1 MRALLL
7 ATSLLNLTVVA
18 NGQLCAASALAPL
31 SDWGLPNIA
40 SATYVRVSGYG
51 NDSRDGAL
59 GYRRETSGNA
69 WLLEEVP
76 GQSGRLLVGGAEEVV
91 AVWTESRHY
100 YPEGPQ
106 DLLAKPA
113 PASRLR
119 ATWRPAHLQRDL
131 KLFDS
136 YLATTPHIASGDQ
149 VSARLF
155 LTAFQLQ
162 QRGDTNAAEHL
173 VQALLQTGATVTELH
188 ESTLDLVALQQ
199 LRSLNRTLQREG
211 DWTAFSQGLEVLR
224 DRFSRPWKFQPGL
237 DLLIGQVRER
247 LVPET
252 AATGPVQR
260 LGQRLEDVQAL
271 RSFGYNRP
279 EVLLLLPETWR
290 GTNVIA
296 DDPELEIWNLGLEA
310 IPLLLALSDDP
321 RLTRMDTR
329 AARLSPDYGIGLLF
343 PGRTP
348 EDQYAQLP
356 RPATRGEVATRL
368 LNTMLP
374 ESVSGPSWEST
385 SRTNVKNAARSL
397 YDRCADQGPAA
408 LLVEYLD
415 KRNSFALNEQAMQAL
430 RSHAEA
436 GPVPQLEQFLSRPLK
451 DCTAEDRFSFGAAS
465 LAEHKAD
472 YLARYAGWRGAEAQP
487 LVERFA
493 AGLDTYAAELKSPA
507 NRGWRNPKEESEE
520 LKRNQS
526 KLRQLAGELRALPL
540 AATPAEVLEGL
551 PASNAKFQLAK
562 LETLPA
568 PEAMGLI
575 LQAATK
581 TEDAKKRLALATLL
595 QTLSSSWTQG
605 GERPAPT
612 LFSEAWGIL
621 LADDRPAADNSVS
634 IAFLAV
640 NEQLYAG
647 PTNAA
652 LVQPCIRQHGAAGLA
667 FLRERVAA
675 RLAGTPEERLP
686 LYPEQVT
693 LQPADRDTLAEKL
706 RNVNSR
712 EQASDLVNRLPLPL
726 QAALPGLLKEDRA
739 LNSQLAP
746 LAMTIVQIQA
756 DGDPVLK
763 DELSAWLGKPAERA
777 LSDRLS
783 QVIAEKVAQTQR
795 CDIVFF
801 RRAHFGGCDI
811 SIQSE
816 NAKPSDGFAASVLA
830 RDLNQGAQ
838 WRTTPL
844 PEERNWGTFT
854 TSDPYTRRAFAR
866 ALEAFFSSE
875 VEADSGGLLRY
886 QTRDAP

>member
-18 NGQLCAASALAPL
+18 YGQLCAASALAPL
-31 SDWGLPNIA
+31 PDWGLPNIA

-76 GQSGRLLVGGAEEVV
+76 GQSGRLLVGGAEEVD

-119 ATWRPAHLQRDL
+119 VTWRPAHLQRDL

-136 YLATTPHIASGDQ
+136 YLATTPRIARGDQ

-173 VQALLQTGATVTELH
+173 VQSLLQAGATVEELH

-237 DLLIGQVRER
+237 DLLIGRVRER

-374 ESVSGPSWEST
+374 ESVSGPSWKAT
-385 SRTNVKNAARSL
+385 SLTNVQNAARAL
-397 YDRCADQGPAA
+397 YDRCAGGGPAA

-415 KRNSFALNEQAMQAL
+415 RRNSFALNELALQAL
-430 RSHAEA
+430 RPHAQA
-436 GPVPQLEQFLSRPLK
+436 GPVPRLEQFLSRPLK
-451 DCTAEDRFSFGAAS
+451 TCTEEDRFSFGAAN

-472 YLARYAGWRGAEAQP
+472 YLARYAGWRGAEAQS

-493 AGLDTYAAELKSPA
+493 ADLEAHAAELQSPT
-507 NRGWRNPKEESEE
+507 NRGWRNPKEEAEE
-520 LKRNQS
+520 LDHNKS

-540 AATPAEVLEGL
+540 SATPAEVLDGR
-551 PASNAKFQLAK
+551 PDSNAKFQLAK
-562 LETLPA
+562 LETIPA
-568 PEAMGLI
+568 PESMGLI
-575 LQAATK
+575 LHTATK
-581 TEDAKKRLALATLL
+581 TEDAKKRLALANLL
-595 QTLSSSWTQG
+595 QTLSSNWTQTG
-605 GERPAPT
+605 DRPAPT
-612 LFSEAWGIL
+612 LFADAWAKL
-621 LADDRPAADNSVS
+621 LADDGTDPDNSV
-634 IAFLAV
+634 ALVFLV
-640 NEQLYAG
+640 LNEQLYAG
-647 PTNAA
+647 TTNASLA
-652 LVQPCIRQHGAAGLA
+652 QLCARQHGEAGLA
-667 FLRERVAA
+667 FVRERVAA
-675 RLAGTPEERLP
+675 RLIGTPEERLP
-686 LYPEQVT
+686 LYPEQIT
-693 LQPADRDTLAEKL
+693 LQPEERAALAEQL
-706 RNVNSR
+706 RDVATR
-712 EQASDLVNRLPLPL
+712 EEAAAVAKRLPLYQ
-726 QAALPGLLKEDRA
+726 QAALPELLKEKPT
-739 LNSQLAP
+739 LNEQLAP
-746 LAMTIVQIQA
+746 LALTIVQIQVER
-756 DGDPVLK
+756 DPALQN
-763 DELSAWLGKPAERA
+763 ELSAWVGKPATAE
-777 LSDRLS
+777 LGEKLS
-783 QVIAEKVAQTQR
+783 QVIAEMVARTQR

-801 RRAHFGGCDI
+801 RRAHFGGCEI
-811 SIQSE
+811 SIRSE
-816 NAKPSDGFAASVLA
+816 NAKPSLGFAASVLA
-830 RDLNQGAQ
+830 RNMNQSAQ
-838 WRTTPL
+838 WRTSPL
-844 PEERNWGTFT
+844 PEERDWRTFT
-854 TSDPYTRRAFAR
+854 TSDPYTRRTFAR

-875 VEADSGGLLRY
+875 VDAASGGLLRF